1 MPTDEMPARWAPRY
15 SWILVPAGI
24 FVASRIALLF
34 VSYFGLV
41 ISPSLF
47 EPGGPREFIQQYP
60 ALDGFCRWD
69 WGMYE
74 RLASTGYWDD
84 GSVTFFPL
92 YPLLV
97 RGLSAATGLHLHFS
111 LLVVSNVASLASFC
125 VIYRVF
131 VRLEGEVAAKWGLAV
146 FASYP
151 FAFFQAAALPES
163 LLTLTT
169 ALGILFALR
178 GEHLRAGI
186 AVAAAVLTRQLG
198 LAAGLGLWVAQLR
211 QRGRSAK
218 AFFIHPGLLGL
229 ALPVAALAGF
239 CLYQDWKFGSPW
251 LFYTVR
257 ARWGPMAS
265 WSLVDVLRSK
275 DWNPFTIPI
284 AAYLPFVVLVPS
296 AGAIALI
303 FRRHYELAVFAGGYL
318 VIVLSVGMWGSGR
331 YTSSCWPAFLP
342 AGLLLSRYPSLQ
354 PPVVTLLAV
363 CQGFFF
369 YLFSHQ
375 YPVM

>member
-1 MPTDEMPARWAPRY
+1 
-15 SWILVPAGI
+15 
-24 FVASRIALLF
+24 
-34 VSYFGLV
+34 
-41 ISPSLF
+41 
-47 EPGGPREFIQQYP
+47 
-60 ALDGFCRWD
+60 
-69 WGMYE
+69 
-74 RLASTGYWDD
+74 
-84 GSVTFFPL
+84 
-92 YPLLV
+92 
-97 RGLSAATGLHLHFS
+97 
-111 LLVVSNVASLASFC
+111 
-125 VIYRVF
+125 
-131 VRLEGEVAAKWGLAV
+131 VRLEDEVAAKWGLAV
-146 FASYP
+146 FAAYP

-169 ALGILFALR
+169 ALGILLALR
-178 GEHLRAGI
+178 GDHLRAGI

-198 LAAGLGLWVAQLR
+198 LAAGLGLLVVQLR
-211 QRGRSAK
+211 QRGRKAK
-218 AFFIHPGLLGL
+218 AFFVHPALLGL
-229 ALPVAALAGF
+229 ALPLAALAGYS
-239 CLYQDWKFGSPW
+239 LYQYLKFGSPW

-265 WSLVDVLRSK
+265 WSLLDALRAK
-275 DWNPFTIPI
+275 EWNPFTIPV
-284 AAYLPFVVLVPS
+284 AAYLPFVILVPT
-296 AGAIALI
+296 AGAVALI

-318 VIVLSVGMWGSGR
+318 AVVLSVGIWGSGR

>member
-1 MPTDEMPARWAPRY
+1 MPTEEMPARWAPRY

-47 EPGGPREFIQQYP
+47 EPGGPRGFIQQYP

-131 VRLEGEVAAKWGLAV
+131 VRLEDEAAAKWGLAV

-318 VIVLSVGMWGSGR
+318 VVVLSVGMWGSGR